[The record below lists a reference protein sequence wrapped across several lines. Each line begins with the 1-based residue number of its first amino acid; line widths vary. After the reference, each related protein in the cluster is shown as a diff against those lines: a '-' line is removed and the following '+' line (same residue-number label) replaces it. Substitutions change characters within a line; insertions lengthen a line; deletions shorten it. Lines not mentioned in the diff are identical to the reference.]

1 MTQHSQIKA
10 DPMAIMRL
18 LKDENSNAPKG
29 LPPVHKWNPEFCG
42 DIDMHIKANGQWL
55 YMGTPINRPALV
67 KLFSSILRHDD
78 DGCFYL
84 ITPVEKVRIVVED
97 APFIVTL
104 VSKVVDEGVEFLRF
118 TTLTEDV
125 IILDAEHPLWV
136 NYHAPDGEPRP
147 YLRVRD
153 NLDAL
158 IHRNV
163 FYQLVEWAT
172 VQELDGQLCYAV
184 QSAGQ
189 WFAIAPCSE
198 LSTI

>member
-18 LKDENSNAPKG
+18 LKDEQGNMPKG
-29 LPPVHKWNPEFCG
+29 LPPVHKWNPDFCG
-42 DIDMHIKANGQWL
+42 DIPMQIKANGQWF
-55 YMGTPINRPALV
+55 YMGTPIGRPALV

-84 ITPVEKVRIVVED
+84 ITPVEKVRIVVDD
-97 APFIVTL
+97 APFVATL
-104 VSKVVDEGVEFLRF
+104 VDKIDEDGVSYLRF

-125 IILDAEHPLWV
+125 VIADAKHALWV
-136 NYHAPDGEPRP
+136 KYDEQGEPRP
-147 YLRVRD
+147 YIRVRD

-158 IHRNV
+158 IARNV
-163 FYQLVEWAT
+163 FYQLVEWAE
-172 VQELDGQLCYAV
+172 VVELEGQSCYAV

-189 WFAIAPCSE
+189 WFKIAACE
-198 LSTI
+198 LQ